1 MGESGRVVNIGMR
14 PRLIRLAVGVL
25 FLAAG
30 VALTAM
36 LAMTDNPRMI
46 RVALLGVFLPGMIGV
61 LQFREKT

>member
-1 MGESGRVVNIGMR
+1 
-14 PRLIRLAVGVL
+14 
-25 FLAAG
+25 
-30 VALTAM
+30 M

>member
-1 MGESGRVVNIGMR
+1 MQESGRVVNIGR
-14 PRLIRLAVGVL
+14 RQCLTRLAAGVV

-30 VALTAM
+30 VALTVM
-36 LAMTDNPRMI
+36 LALTDNPPMI

>member
-1 MGESGRVVNIGMR
+1 MDESGRVVNIGIKS
-14 PRLIRLAVGVL
+14 RLIRLAAGVL
-25 FLAAG
+25 FLVAG
-30 VALTAM
+30 VAMTVM